1 MKFNYKYSYYIA
13 LVSVVL
19 SFSAIY
25 YFAYLRMTPLVETFS
40 SDSFIILMGDSI
52 LNNNNYVNIGQSVGD
67 LLQELQGN
75 VITVAEDE
83 ARIHNLERQFKKI
96 PNNANKKSTR
106 IILSAGGND
115 LLNHYQKDNI
125 NNIAH
130 VDTIFNK
137 YTSMVNNMRNN
148 CECEFILCNIYYPR
162 SYNYVRYYD
171 IIQIW
176 NKKIAA
182 YAKQN
187 GLKVIELD
195 SKINNGKHFTHDIE
209 PSHSGGKIITKNILS
224 FV

>member
-1 MKFNYKYSYYIA
+1 MKLNYKHYYYTA
-13 LVSVVL
+13 LVLVVISL
-19 SFSAIY
+19 SAVY
-25 YFAYLRMTPLVETFS
+25 YFAYLNNTPLIETFS
-40 SDSFIILMGDSI
+40 HDSFVILMGDSI

-67 LLQELQGN
+67 LLQKLQGN
-75 VITVAEDE
+75 VIIVAEDE
-83 ARIHNLERQFKKI
+83 ARIHNLGQQFKKV

-106 IILSAGGND
+106 IILSVGGND
-115 LLNHYQKDNI
+115 ILNHYLKDDI
-125 NNIAH
+125 NNIAY

-162 SYNYVRYYD
+162 SRNYVKYFD

-187 GLKVIELD
+187 RLKVLELD
-195 SKINNGKHFTHDIE
+195 SKINDGKYFTHDIE
-209 PSHSGGKIITKNILS
+209 PSHSGGKIITKNILN